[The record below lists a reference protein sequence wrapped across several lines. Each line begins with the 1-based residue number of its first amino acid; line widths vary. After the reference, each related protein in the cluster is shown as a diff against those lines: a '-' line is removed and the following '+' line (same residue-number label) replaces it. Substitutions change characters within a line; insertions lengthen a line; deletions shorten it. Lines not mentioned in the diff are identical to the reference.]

1 MDQKRATIPAIMG
14 WKKNKRKITA
24 LTAYDYS
31 AARLIDECGIDI
43 ILVGDSVGMVTLG
56 YENTLPVTMDEMI
69 HHTRAVS
76 RGVHNALLVS
86 DMPFMSYQTSNEKA
100 AANAGRLI
108 KEGGA
113 EAVKVEGGSNMID
126 RVQAIVRAGISVM
139 GHIGLTPQSL
149 HQFGGYRIQGKSQT
163 DGRQIIRDALDLQKA
178 GVFCIV
184 IEGVIADLAA
194 EITGKLDIPTIGIG
208 AGSHCDGQILVIN
221 DMLGLNPDFS
231 PKFVKKYAEV
241 GSIMR
246 SAVNKYIEEIQSG
259 VFPSEEH
266 SYHLKRE
273 PLRQVADKK

>member
-14 WKKNKRKITA
+14 WKRNKRKITA

-43 ILVGDSVGMVTLG
+43 ILVGDSVGMVALG

-69 HHTRAVS
+69 YHTRAVR

-86 DMPFMSYQTSNEKA
+86 DMPFMSYQTSNEEA
-100 AANAGRLI
+100 VANAGRLI

-113 EAVKVEGGSNMID
+113 EAVKAEGGSNMID
-126 RVQAIVRAGISVM
+126 RIQAIVRAGISVM

-163 DGRQIIRDALDLQKA
+163 DGRQIIKDALDLQKA

-194 EITGKLDIPTIGIG
+194 QITDQLDIPTIGIG

-221 DMLGLNPDFS
+221 DMLGLNQDFS
-231 PKFVKKYAEV
+231 PKFVKKYADI

-246 SAVNKYIEEIQSG
+246 SAVNQYIEEIQSG

-273 PLRQVADKK
+273 PLRKVADNK